1 MVFRAEEAIRNR
13 GFPIP
18 NDFPKCIDIE
28 RLAYFTQ
35 PLIQLLSAAMSL
47 MEE

>member
-1 MVFRAEEAIRNR
+1 MVFRVEEVIRSR
-13 GFPIP
+13 DFPIP
-18 NDFPKCIDIE
+18 NDFLEYIDIE
-28 RLAYFTQ
+28 RLTYFTQ